1 MIIHKGFVLLL
12 LRKLCVWQILQKG
25 DPQFL
30 PPPRYVT
37 DVRDVMSLPENS
49 SVSINWATKWATCTR
64 YIQFLANVHW
74 VLLQFV
80 SDILDR
86 CLCYERIITPPAKPT
101 LCPPAMPRI
110 VGMSQKTFFKK
121 TGELLC
127 KLMQSPPST
136 Q

>member
-1 MIIHKGFVLLL
+1 MIIHNGFVLLL
-12 LRKLCVWQILQKG
+12 LRKLFVWQILQKG

-49 SVSINWATKWATCTR
+49 SVSINWATKWATSTR
-64 YIQFLANVHW
+64 CIQFLANVHW

-86 CLCYERIITPPAKPT
+86 CLCYERIITPLTKPT
-101 LCPPAMPRI
+101 LSLPPMPRI
-110 VGMSQKTFFKK
+110 LGMVRKTFFRN
-121 TGELLC
+121 TGEQYAD
-127 KLMQSPPST
+127 KQ
-136 Q
+136 